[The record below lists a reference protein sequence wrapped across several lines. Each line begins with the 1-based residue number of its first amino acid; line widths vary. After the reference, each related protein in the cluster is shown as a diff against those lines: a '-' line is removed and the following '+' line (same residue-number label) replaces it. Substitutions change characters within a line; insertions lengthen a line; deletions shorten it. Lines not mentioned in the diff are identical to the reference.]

1 ELFRIDPRDGRI
13 PIDISNLYLESND
26 FGKALR
32 WADKV
37 VSLNNDIGDGF
48 GQKGKVYYYGWDNFR
63 KNPFT
68 ADDRII
74 AKLSFDYFVK
84 AESKGYRGFSKRAWL
99 EENSKDILYG
109 KAQWFMA
116 DEKTRRTKSIST
128 MSSDY
133 DWVTESLKA
142 EADWK

>member
-1 ELFRIDPRDGRI
+1 
-13 PIDISNLYLESND
+13 
-26 FGKALR
+26 
-32 WADKV
+32 

-74 AKLSFDYFVK
+74 AKLSYDYFVK
-84 AESKGYRGFSKRAWL
+84 AESKGYHGFSKRAWL

-116 DEKTRRTKSIST
+116 DEKTKRTKSIST